1 MKERKVSRNFH
12 IQNHIIMYNIST
24 KKEEKKM
31 KRVVNIEID
40 LSDISNYALSKL
52 TRDEI
57 CGLGLMNAGICT
69 YQGELK
75 KRVKG
80 FKTRMINDRIQYF
93 ENDNVRWELI
103 KIVPRSVKN
112 EYAIRLFNK
121 HLECYEDF
129 YPVLIPTNFF
139 K

>member
-1 MKERKVSRNFH
+1 
-12 IQNHIIMYNIST
+12 
-24 KKEEKKM
+24 M

-112 EYAIRLFNK
+112 EYAIRFFNK
-121 HLECYEDF
+121 HLKCYEDF
-129 YPVLIPTNFF
+129 YPVIIPTNFF

>member
-1 MKERKVSRNFH
+1 
-12 IQNHIIMYNIST
+12 
-24 KKEEKKM
+24 M

-40 LSDISNYALSKL
+40 LSEISNYALSKL
-52 TRDEI
+52 TREEI

-93 ENDNVRWELI
+93 ENDDVRWEVI

-112 EYAIRLFNK
+112 EYAVRCFNK

>member
-1 MKERKVSRNFH
+1 M
-12 IQNHIIMYNIST
+12 MYNIST

-112 EYAIRLFNK
+112 EYAIRFFNK

-129 YPVLIPTNFF
+129 YPVLIPTHFF
-139 K
+139 KYTIKRSVENESL

>member
-1 MKERKVSRNFH
+1 M
-12 IQNHIIMYNIST
+12 MYNIST

-57 CGLGLMNAGICT
+57 RGLALMNAGICT

-112 EYAIRLFNK
+112 EYAIRLVNK

-129 YPVLIPTNFF
+129 YPVLIPTNCL

>member
-1 MKERKVSRNFH
+1 M
-12 IQNHIIMYNIST
+12 MYNIST

-57 CGLGLMNAGICT
+57 CGLGIMNAGICT

-75 KRVKG
+75 KRIKG
-80 FKTRMINDRIQYF
+80 FKTRIITDRIQYF
-93 ENDNVRWELI
+93 ENEDERWEVI
-103 KIVPRSVKN
+103 KIVPRNFKN
-112 EYAIRLFNK
+112 EYAVRLFNK
-121 HLECYEDF
+121 HLDCYEDF
-129 YPVLIPTNFF
+129 YPVIIPTNFF

>member
-1 MKERKVSRNFH
+1 
-12 IQNHIIMYNIST
+12 
-24 KKEEKKM
+24 M
-31 KRVVNIEID
+31 KRTVNIEIN
-40 LSDISNYALSKL
+40 LSQISNYTLSKL

-57 CGLGLMNAGICT
+57 YCLCLMNAGICT

-80 FKTRMINDRIQYF
+80 FKIRLITDRIQYF
-93 ENDNVRWELI
+93 ENDEVRWEAI
-103 KIVPRSVKN
+103 NIVPRSVKN
-112 EYAIRLFNK
+112 EYAVRCFNK

-129 YPVLIPTNFF
+129 YPVIIPTNFF

>member
-1 MKERKVSRNFH
+1 
-12 IQNHIIMYNIST
+12 MYNIST

-40 LSDISNYALSKL
+40 LSNISNYALSKL

-75 KRVKG
+75 KRTDKMKVLEGIEELKYTALLAAHMYDKTGNKTYMTALQHIIDETWRNYGSKG
-80 FKTRMINDRIQYF
+80 VSEVIDF
-93 ENDNVRWELI
+93 
-103 KIVPRSVKN
+103 
-112 EYAIRLFNK
+112 IREESL
-121 HLECYEDF
+121 
-129 YPVLIPTNFF
+129 
-139 K
+139 

>member
-1 MKERKVSRNFH
+1 M
-12 IQNHIIMYNIST
+12 IYNIST

-52 TRDEI
+52 TRNEI

-103 KIVPRSVKN
+103 KIVPGSVKN

-121 HLECYEDF
+121 HLECYEEF
-129 YPVLIPTNFF
+129 YPVIIPTNFF
-139 K
+139 KCTIKRCVENESL

>member
-1 MKERKVSRNFH
+1 
-12 IQNHIIMYNIST
+12 MYNIGV
-24 KKEEKKM
+24 KRKEENKM
-31 KRVVNIEID
+31 KRKVEIEVD
-40 LSDISNYALSKL
+40 LSEISNYALSKL
-52 TRDEI
+52 TKAEI
-57 CGLGLMNAGICT
+57 WGLGLMDAGIST

-80 FKTRMINDRIQYF
+80 FKTRIITDRIQYL
-93 ENDNVRWELI
+93 EDENVRWEVI

-112 EYAIRLFNK
+112 EYAVRLFNK

-129 YPVLIPTNFF
+129 YPVIVPTNFF

>member
-1 MKERKVSRNFH
+1 
-12 IQNHIIMYNIST
+12 
-24 KKEEKKM
+24 M

-40 LSDISNYALSKL
+40 LNEISNYALSKL

-57 CGLGLMNAGICT
+57 CGLALTNAGICT

-75 KRVKG
+75 KRIKG
-80 FKTRMINDRIQYF
+80 FKTRMITDRLQYF
-93 ENDNVRWELI
+93 EDDNVRWEVI

-112 EYAIRLFNK
+112 EYAVRCFNK

-129 YPVLIPTNFF
+129 YPVLIPTHFF